1 MSTPDLRGAAR
12 HFFREPHYFSASGG
26 SSGLSGSSFARVD
39 VRDTSWCLRAWPADF
54 RKGRLRFIHRALLR
68 SRAEGFSG
76 VPALA
81 VTNEGDTVL
90 DLGGRL
96 FDAQEWLASQPLSGR
111 TVWERPMPNVV
122 QSLQPGM
129 LVSLTAS
136 VARFH
141 NSTTGLRAEREDEQG
156 PLLLRLTEVAREV
169 EARCG
174 VLLACVRARAE
185 DDDRRIALRWL
196 ELLPAAVALAEA
208 TLRERPVC
216 ASGVS
221 TVCHGDLWATHVH
234 FDGTTFVGF
243 TDYENLHLG
252 SPAVALAHLVLHFN
266 GWPARGRGGCLRQ
279 DLAAW
284 GRRSCVTGRR
294 GSGSRV
300 GRVLVAVPA
309 LRWATP
315 LTAGDEASS
324 RDQPAHATRVA
335 GVDHRG
341 DPEA

>member
-68 SRAEGFSG
+68 SHAEGFSG

-96 FDAQEWLASQPLSGR
+96 FDAQEWLAGQPLSGR
-111 TVWERPMPNVV
+111 PVWERPMPNEV

-129 LVSLTAS
+129 LVSLTAA

-156 PLLLRLTEVAREV
+156 PLLLQLTEVARDV
-169 EARCG
+169 EARCD

-208 TLRERPVC
+208 TLRDRPVC
-216 ASGVS
+216 ASSVS

-252 SPAVALAHLVLHFN
+252 SPAVDLAHLVLHFN
-266 GWPARGRGGCLRQ
+266 GWPARDAVVDAYGKISPLGEDEAVLPAAAVV
-279 DLAAW
+279 DLAWEGYWSLSQLYVGQHRLRPAPKQAH
-284 GRRSCVTGRR
+284 VTNLRTLL
-294 GSGSRV
+294 GSLELITGE
-300 GRVLVAVPA
+300 
-309 LRWATP
+309 T
-315 LTAGDEASS
+315 
-324 RDQPAHATRVA
+324 
-335 GVDHRG
+335 
-341 DPEA
+341 